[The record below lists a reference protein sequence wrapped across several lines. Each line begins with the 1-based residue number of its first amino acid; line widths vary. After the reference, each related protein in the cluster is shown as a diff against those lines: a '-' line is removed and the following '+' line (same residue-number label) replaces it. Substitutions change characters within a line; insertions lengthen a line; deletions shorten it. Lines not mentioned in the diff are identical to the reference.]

1 MILQKEKEEMRGV
14 INKIVKELE
23 REKYVKDGGE
33 LFLNS
38 SNEDCIPLRRVYEI
52 IHHISESSESESVNA
67 TSHLPHND
75 YFIRKFVEVR

>member
-1 MILQKEKEEMRGV
+1 MQEV

-52 IHHISESSESESVNA
+52 IYHISESSEPKSVNA

-75 YFIRKFVEVR
+75 YFMRKFVEVR